1 MRFPVVLPE
10 FILESSIIFAWQIAL
25 VIAESS
31 SCNMLWDQHSLPHEE
46 NKAQRL
52 TMRTHATKDDDEND
66 LIKPYEK
73 PLVVTE
79 SVLARIFFFLRL

>member
-25 VIAESS
+25 VIAGSS
-31 SCNMLWDQHSLPHEE
+31 SCNMLWNQHSLPHEE

-52 TMRTHATKDDDEND
+52 TMRTQATKDDEYDW
-66 LIKPYEK
+66 IKPYEK